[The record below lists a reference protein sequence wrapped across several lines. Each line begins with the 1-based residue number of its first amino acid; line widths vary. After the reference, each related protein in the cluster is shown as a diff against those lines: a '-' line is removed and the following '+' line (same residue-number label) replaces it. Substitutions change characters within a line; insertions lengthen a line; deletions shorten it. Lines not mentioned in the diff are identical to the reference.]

1 MRFPI
6 PGNVQA
12 EFTSEG
18 LGESDD
24 SDLNNQGIETEESL
38 DDDRIEEVEQTLLPG
53 MRALEWFFC

>member
-53 MRALEWFFC
+53 MRALE